1 MDLEAFRQL
10 FPVCKKSCY
19 LNNAAE
25 SPMNLAVKQ
34 ALDDYTSIVINEPYN
49 KKSPR
54 IAVRQGCAALLGGDS
69 ADWALVSSTGH
80 GIGMMARGYPWQKGD
95 NVVLPALEHW
105 NNTFP
110 WLALQAQGVDVRL
123 VSPGSD
129 ERVDPSRIDAAID
142 SRTRIVATAA
152 VRFNTGFRADLKR
165 LSDIAHAKGALF
177 LVDAIQAAGVC
188 PINVINDGIDI
199 LSAAAFKWLLGLPGS
214 GALYVN
220 AKARELIEPTMP
232 GMFAAEDSYSELRYF
247 NDARRYETGTIAY
260 PLFHAWTAGLD
271 LLEEIGIPNIH
282 SRVLELTG
290 HLIDGLR
297 SRDIAI
303 TSPVDDPAERSAI
316 VTMSLGDETANVAL
330 VERLASKG
338 IIVAIR
344 DGRVRISPNFYNTE
358 EEIDRLVAAL

>member
-1 MDLEAFRQL
+1 MNIDALRKV

-34 ALDDYTSIVINEPYN
+34 ALDDYSSIVINEPFN

-54 IAVRQGCAALLGGDS
+54 AAVRQGCAALLGGDS

-80 GIGMMARGYPWQKGD
+80 GIGMMAAGYPWQKGD

-123 VSPGSD
+123 VPPGPD
-129 ERVDPSRIDAAID
+129 ERVDPNRIDAAID
-142 SRTRIVATAA
+142 GRTRIVASAA

-188 PINVINDGIDI
+188 PIHVIDDGIDI

-220 AKARELIEPTMP
+220 AKSRALIEPSMP
-232 GMFAAEDSYSELRYF
+232 GMFAAEDSFSELRYF
-247 NDARRYETGTIAY
+247 GDARRYETGTIAY

-271 LLEEIGIPNIH
+271 LLKEIGIPNIH
-282 SRVLELTG
+282 SRVLELTN
-290 HLIDGLR
+290 HLIVGLR
-297 SRDIAI
+297 SKNI
-303 TSPVDDPAERSAI
+303 TIVSPVDEPAERSAI
-316 VTMSLGDETANVAL
+316 VTMSLGDAAANAAL
-330 VERLASKG
+330 VERLAAKSV
-338 IIVAIR
+338 IVALR

-358 EEIDRLVAAL
+358 EEIDRLIAAL